1 METIKLIKKYNG
13 LRPGAVMVV
22 TTATAVKRVAEGV
35 AEYLDRKPDE
45 VIKED
50 KEVIET
56 KEEKVV
62 FETKEEKP
70 KGKRTIKAP
79 K

>member
-1 METIKLIKKYNG
+1 METIKIVKKHNG
-13 LRPGAVMVV
+13 LKVGQVV
-22 TTATAVKRVAEGV
+22 TVTTMTAVKRVAEGL

-62 FETKEEKP
+62 FETKK
-70 KGKRTIKAP
+70 KKTTKAP

>member
-1 METIKLIKKYNG
+1 METIKVIKKHDG
-13 LRPGAVMVV
+13 LRPGAVITV
-22 TTATAVKRVAEGV
+22 TTMTAAKRVAEGL

-45 VIKED
+45 VKEV

-62 FETKEEKP
+62 FETKA
-70 KGKRTIKAP
+70 KRTKAP

>member
-1 METIKLIKKYNG
+1 METIKIIKKHNG
-13 LRPGAVMVV
+13 LRPGMVITV
-22 TTATAVKRVAEGV
+22 TSMTADKRVAEGL
-35 AEYLDRKPDE
+35 AEYLE
-45 VIKED
+45 A
-50 KEVIET
+50 KEVIEV